1 MTLRKYLND
10 LLNTSENLTPSSIMY
25 YVDLNSNDDGQEI
38 QEYEITETDLVLEGS
53 LKYSLDT
60 EGELVNGVLQFDNT
74 GIELNMIYWGEIVL
88 DF

>member
-1 MTLRKYLND
+1 MTLRKYLDD
-10 LLNTSENLTPSSIMY
+10 LVKTSDNLTPSSIMY

>member
-1 MTLRKYLND
+1 
-10 LLNTSENLTPSSIMY
+10 MY